1 MQNEIG
7 YSGVQTKT
15 NQANSEREAE
25 IQRWTYNSGNKQASV
40 PGEVPIMHSQVCLF
54 LRWSH
59 RRSEIHS
66 ADSMYLATATTV
78 LKQHVACC
86 MCGLWLQ
93 MRSHDESAESCGGMR
108 WIGGKVASNNT
119 EHQFCLL
126 IIMTKKKFL
135 SWFFTLPCEQ

>member
-1 MQNEIG
+1 MNEHKNAMQNEIG

-78 LKQHVACC
+78 LKQHVDV
-86 MCGLWLQ
+86 LLHVWV
-93 MRSHDESAESCGGMR
+93 
-108 WIGGKVASNNT
+108 VAANA
-119 EHQFCLL
+119 LA
-126 IIMTKKKFL
+126 
-135 SWFFTLPCEQ
+135 